1 MKKKNKI
8 ICSILGIFLVAFIS
22 LMVIS
27 KINPSLMERFG
38 TSEYFVQINTDGK
51 LEPDRDLWPYY
62 YETNAYNKDGDEIKV
77 RFYAEKNLRKGAY
90 LSLAVLGDKD
100 KNDIHDIRLY
110 EEVNP
115 NQVPSIAK
123 SDLDSKH

>member
-1 MKKKNKI
+1 MRKKNKI

-51 LEPDRDLWPYY
+51 LEPNRDLWAP
-62 YETNAYNKDGDEIKV
+62 TALSC
-77 RFYAEKNLRKGAY
+77 ALRQPA
-90 LSLAVLGDKD
+90 
-100 KNDIHDIRLY
+100 RR
-110 EEVNP
+110 
-115 NQVPSIAK
+115 
-123 SDLDSKH
+123 

>member
-22 LMVIS
+22 LIIIMQ
-27 KINPSLMERFG
+27 INPSFAERFG
-38 TSEYFVQINTDGK
+38 TSEYFVQVNTNGK
-51 LEPDRDLWPYY
+51 LDTDRDLWPYY
-62 YETNAYNKDGDEIKV
+62 YEATAYNKYGDETKV

-100 KNDIHDIRLY
+100 NNDIHDIRLY

-115 NQVPSIAK
+115 NKIPSIAK
-123 SDLDSKH
+123 DALDSKH

>member
-22 LMVIS
+22 LMVIA
-27 KINPSLMERFG
+27 KINPSLMERFR

-51 LEPDRDLWPYY
+51 LEPSRDLWPYY

-123 SDLDSKH
+123 GDLDSTH

>member
-27 KINPSLMERFG
+27 KFNHSLMERFG

-51 LEPDRDLWPYY
+51 LEPSRDLWPYY

-123 SDLDSKH
+123 GDLDSTH